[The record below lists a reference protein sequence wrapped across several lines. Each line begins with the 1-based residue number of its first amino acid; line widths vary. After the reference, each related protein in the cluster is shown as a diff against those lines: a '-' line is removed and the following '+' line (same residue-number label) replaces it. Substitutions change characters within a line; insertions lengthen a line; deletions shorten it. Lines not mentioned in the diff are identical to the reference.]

1 MLYDILVILY
11 FAGSL
16 VGLCFVFKK
25 AGLAPW
31 KALVPAY
38 NIVVWV
44 QNFTVKSK
52 KDKKT
57 GKEVK
62 RPRFWWYVGFLVPAI
77 NVFAFLLLV
86 VETARA
92 FRRYNFWEQTAA
104 VIFPW
109 IYLPVLGMH
118 PATVYHN
125 PVSDPP
131 EDVSNGRDWAD
142 AVVFALVAAMLIR
155 GMFVEL
161 YNIPSSSMEKSLL
174 VGDHVLV
181 SKVDYGAKV
190 AQTPLAIPLVHNV
203 VPGTN
208 GTVESYLKWI
218 HLPYHRYPGL
228 KKVERYDA
236 VVFNYPDGDTMCT
249 AQFSNQSY
257 HELVRRYGREA
268 VEQDRVFDEQGMPV
282 PIGKIRV
289 RPVDK
294 RENFIKRCI
303 GLPGEDLQ
311 VVDWQVLIN
320 GKPIDTPVEA
330 QYTYAVMFNPIVVPE
345 RVLDQ
350 VGVSHEDIERAH
362 QMMSMENPYYYIIPL
377 SPSVAAKL
385 AGKYEVLDIQPF
397 IHPADS
403 VDGGAMFPHIDSLFW
418 SVDNYGP
425 VHIPAKGET
434 LQLTHETLPF
444 YRRVI
449 ETYEGNSLEERDGR
463 IYING
468 QETSEYT
475 VKMNYYWMMGD
486 NRHNSID
493 SRFWGFVP
501 EDHVVGK
508 AKFIYFSYD
517 KDHGRIRWNR
527 MFRSASKR

>member
-1 MLYDILVILY
+1 MIYNILLILY
-11 FAGSL
+11 FAGTL
-16 VGLCFVFKK
+16 LGLWFVFKK

-31 KALVPAY
+31 KALVPLY
-38 NIVVWV
+38 NLVVWV
-44 QNFTVKSK
+44 ENFTVIAR

-57 GKEVK
+57 GEEMK
-62 RPRFWWYVGFLVPAI
+62 RPRYWWYIGFLVPAI
-77 NVFAFLLLV
+77 NVFTFLLMV
-86 VETARA
+86 VETARV
-92 FRRYNFWEQTAA
+92 FRRYSFWEQTAA

-109 IYLPVLGMH
+109 IYLPVIGLH
-118 PATVYHN
+118 PKTEYHH
-125 PVSDPP
+125 PVQDPP
-131 EDVSNGRDWAD
+131 EEVSNGRDWAD
-142 AVVFALVAAMLIR
+142 SLVFALVAAIIIR

-161 YNIPSSSMEKSLL
+161 YNIPSSSMEKTLL

-181 SKVDYGAKV
+181 SKMDYGAK
-190 AQTPLAIPLVHNV
+190 ATQTPLAIPLIHNV
-203 VPGTN
+203 IPGTN
-208 GTVESYLKWI
+208 GTVESYSKLI
-218 HLPYHRYPGL
+218 QLPFHRYPGL
-228 KKVERYDA
+228 SKVKRFDA
-236 VVFNYPDGDTMCT
+236 VVFHYPDGDTMCT

-268 VEQDRVFDEQGMPV
+268 VEQDRVFDERGNRV

-311 VVDWQVLIN
+311 IANWQVLIN
-320 GKPIDTPVEA
+320 GEPVETPSEA
-330 QYTYAVMFNPIVVPE
+330 QYTYAVLFNPIVVPE
-345 RVLDQ
+345 KILDQ
-350 VGVSHEDIERAH
+350 IGVSYEDIDRAH
-362 QMMSMENPYYYIIPL
+362 QIMGQENPYYILPL
-377 SPSVAAKL
+377 KPSVAAQL
-385 AGKYEVLDIQPF
+385 AGKYEVLDVQPL

-403 VDGGAMFPHIDSLFW
+403 VDGGAMFPHIDSLCW

-425 VHIPAKGET
+425 VHIPARGEN
-434 LQLTHETLPF
+434 LQLTLENLPF

-449 ETYEGNSLEERDGR
+449 TAYEGNELEVKEGR

-468 QETSEYT
+468 QETTQYT

-501 EDHVVGK
+501 EDHIVGR
-508 AKFIYFSYD
+508 AKFIYFSRD
-517 KDHGRIRWNR
+517 KDHGKIRWNR
-527 MFRSASKR
+527 MFRSASTL